1 MSDDL
6 ALGNGD
12 NLFGRRQREGIIRLF
27 YAGDV
32 HGSRLCWK
40 KFVNAAAHYPA
51 DALIMGGDLT
61 GKALVPI
68 VRGGD
73 GSCCARVIGEERVA
87 RTAEELDQMRQAIST
102 GGMYPLVVDEEEA
115 LRLEADPARRDQV
128 FEQALLDEL
137 RLWVGLA
144 DERLADSDARAY
156 VIPGNDDPWSID
168 EVLAGGESVVACDQ
182 RIEIVGC
189 HEMVSFGYS
198 NRTPWKTPRELDED
212 EIYAR
217 LRHLADQLEKPERA
231 IFNVHVPPWES
242 SLDTAFEVD
251 EELRYVTRGGRPHE
265 VPTGSRAVRQVIEET
280 QPVLSLHGHIHESK
294 GTTKIGRT
302 VAINPGSDYGSGH
315 LDGCLVHLEPE
326 RVIGQYLVS
335 G

>member
-1 MSDDL
+1 M
-6 ALGNGD
+6 
-12 NLFGRRQREGIIRLF
+12 FKRRQRESIIRLF

-32 HGSRLCWK
+32 HGSRVCWK

-68 VRGGD
+68 VRAGD
-73 GSCCARVIGEERVA
+73 GSYAARVIGEQRVA
-87 RTAEELDQMRQAIST
+87 HTAEELDQMQQAIST
-102 GGMYPLVVDEEEA
+102 NGMYPLIVDEDEA
-115 LRLEADPARRDQV
+115 RRLEEDSVRRAQV

-137 RLWVGLA
+137 RLWVKLA
-144 DERLADSDARAY
+144 DERLAGTDTRAY

-168 EVLAGGESVVACDQ
+168 EVLASGTNVVPCDE
-182 RIEIVGC
+182 RIEVVGP
-189 HEMVSFGYS
+189 HEVVSLGYS
-198 NRTPWKTPRELDED
+198 NRTPWETPRELDEE

-217 LRHLADQLEKPERA
+217 LRRLADQLEKPERA
-231 IFNVHVPPWES
+231 VFNVHVPPWES
-242 SLDTAFEVD
+242 SLDTAYEVD
-251 EELRYVTRGGRPHE
+251 KDLRYVTRGGRPHE
-265 VPTGSRAVRQVIEET
+265 VPTGSHAVRQILEET

-294 GTTKIGRT
+294 GVTRIGRT

-315 LDGCLVHLEPE
+315 LDGCLVHLAPE
-326 RVIGQYLVS
+326 RVVGQYLVS

>member
-1 MSDDL
+1 M
-6 ALGNGD
+6 
-12 NLFGRRQREGIIRLF
+12 FKRRQKQPVTRLF

-51 DALIMGGDLT
+51 DALVMGGDLT
-61 GKALVPI
+61 GKALIPI

-73 GSCCARVIGEERVA
+73 GAYTARVIGEQRVA
-87 RTAEELDQMRQAIST
+87 RTAEELDQIQRAIST
-102 GGMYPLVVDEEEA
+102 NGMYPLIVDEDEARVLAEDGARREEA
-115 LRLEADPARRDQV
+115 

-137 RLWVGLA
+137 RLWVRLA
-144 DERLADSDARAY
+144 DERLAGSDTRAY

-168 EVLAGGESVVACDQ
+168 AVLAEGTSVVACDEDVA
-182 RIEIVGC
+182 RVGP
-189 HEMVSFGYS
+189 HEMVSLGYS
-198 NRTPWKTPRELDED
+198 NRTPWQTPRELDEE

-217 LRHLADQLEKPERA
+217 LRRLADRLEEPRRA
-231 IFNVHVPPWES
+231 IFNIHVPPRDS

-251 EELRYVTRGGRPHE
+251 EELRYVMKGGRPHE
-265 VPTGSRAVRQVIEET
+265 VSTGSSAVRQIIEEV
-280 QPVLSLHGHIHESK
+280 QPLLSLHGHIHESK
-294 GTTKIGRT
+294 GVTTIGRT

-315 LDGCLVHLEPE
+315 LDGCLIHLGTD
-326 RVIGQYLVS
+326 RVVNQYLVS

>member
-1 MSDDL
+1 M
-6 ALGNGD
+6 
-12 NLFGRRQREGIIRLF
+12 FRKQPRESIVRLF

-32 HGSRLCWK
+32 HGSRVCWK

-51 DALIMGGDLT
+51 DALVMGGDLT

-68 VRGGD
+68 VRHGD
-73 GSCCARVIGEERVA
+73 GSYSARVIGEERVA
-87 RTAEELDQMRQAIST
+87 RTAEELDQMQQAVST
-102 GGMYPLVVDEEEA
+102 NGMYPLIVDEEEA
-115 LRLEADPARRDQV
+115 CRLEQDVGRRDRV

-137 RLWVGLA
+137 RLWVELA
-144 DERLADSDARAY
+144 DERLAGSATRAY

-168 EVLAGGESVVACDQ
+168 EVLAAGGSVVACDE
-182 RIEIVGC
+182 RIEMVGP
-189 HEMVSFGYS
+189 HEMLSFGYS
-198 NRTPWKTPRELDED
+198 NRTPWKTPRELDEE
-212 EIYAR
+212 EIYSR
-217 LRHLADQLEKPERA
+217 LRPLADQLEKPERA
-231 IFNVHVPPWES
+231 IFNIHVPPWES

-265 VPTGSRAVRQVIEET
+265 VPTGSRAVRQLIEET

-294 GTTKIGRT
+294 GVTRIGRT

-315 LDGCLVHLEPE
+315 LDGCLVHLAPE
-326 RVIGQYLVS
+326 RVVGQYLVS